1 MLTTQV
7 DASRS
12 CCCCWGREE
21 ESEDESETGSVG
33 SAFRSCS
40 MRRERIGLASSS
52 FLLMPMPITSS
63 LPPPPSLSA
72 FTSPLAVCTAR
83 FSRSFGKWLIQLEQ
97 KSRMRPVRGRFWL

>member
-12 CCCCWGREE
+12 CCEGEE
-21 ESEDESETGSVG
+21 ESEDEREAGSVG
-33 SAFRSCS
+33 STFRSCS

-63 LPPPPSLSA
+63 LLPPSSA
-72 FTSPLAVCTAR
+72 AFSPPLAVCTAR
-83 FSRSFGKWLIQLEQ
+83 FSSSFGKWLIQLEQ